1 MVPTT
6 ARAPVAPARLGQP
19 VEPGE
24 MLRYL
29 EELGRWRDA
38 RRRELD
44 ELDRAALAAP
54 EPDELTSDI
63 TLSMALWQAVAARH
77 DELLAVWDS
86 GRVGQVER
94 RRLSALIW
102 GRLDAGTGPGGVVGA
117 GTGRGAAA
125 AGSLAVSL
133 PEACRLSDALAGQLR
148 LRMSLDP
155 AGLDL
160 AARLR
165 ALRASLERVRDL
177 VRAQLPGPERHGSEI
192 RLERLDRRIE
202 DVTERAK
209 RGADVGGLLGPLEAD
224 AARAERDLIVA
235 AATRRDDERDRAE
248 AAEQRDELIER
259 AAEVGRLVADCVAKV
274 RPAPRLAV
282 PRVEALGPVPL
293 GAAEVDAYLERLDA
307 VARAVTL
314 AEQTY
319 AAPLA
324 ELQRLREL
332 LDVYRAKAT
341 STGLEARPE
350 VAQLYRS
357 ALAVVSQEP
366 VDLARARAVVAA
378 YQVLLSDV
386 PPTSSGRMP

>member
-1 MVPTT
+1 MVQAT
-6 ARAPVAPARLGQP
+6 ATAPQAPARLGQP
-19 VEPGE
+19 VEPEE

-29 EELGRWRDA
+29 EQLGRWRDA

-54 EPDELTSDI
+54 ETDELTKDV

-77 DELLAVWDS
+77 DQLLEVWDS

-102 GRLDAGTGPGGVVGA
+102 GRLDAGTGPGGVVGGA
-117 GTGRGAAA
+117 PGGRPTA

-148 LRMSLDP
+148 LRLSLDQ
-155 AGLDL
+155 AGIDL

-165 ALRASLERVRDL
+165 TLRAALERVRDL
-177 VRAQLPGPERHGSEI
+177 VTAQLPGPDRHACEI
-192 RLERLDRRIE
+192 RLERLDRRLE
-202 DVTERAK
+202 DLTEQAR
-209 RGADVGGLLGPLEAD
+209 RGADVGGFLGPLEAD
-224 AARAERDLIVA
+224 AARTERDLIVA

-248 AAEQRDELIER
+248 ALEQRTELMERAEQ
-259 AAEVGRLVADCVAKV
+259 VGRLVAECVARV

-293 GAAEVDAYLERLDA
+293 GAADVDAYLVRLDA
-307 VARAVTL
+307 VARAITL
-314 AEQTY
+314 AEQAY
-319 AAPLA
+319 AAPVA
-324 ELQRLREL
+324 ELDHLREL
-332 LDVYRAKAT
+332 LDVYQAKAT
-341 STGLEARPE
+341 STGLAGRPE
-350 VAQLYRS
+350 VAGLYHL

-366 VDLARARAVVAA
+366 VDLSRARAVVAA
-378 YQVLLSDV
+378 YQVLLADI